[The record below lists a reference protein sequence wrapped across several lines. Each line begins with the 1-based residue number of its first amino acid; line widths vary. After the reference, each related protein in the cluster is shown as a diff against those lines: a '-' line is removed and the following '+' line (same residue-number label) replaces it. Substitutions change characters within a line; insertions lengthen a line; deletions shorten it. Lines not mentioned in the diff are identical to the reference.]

1 MTISAK
7 SKYAVRALVEL
18 AERSASDAGHPV
30 RLCEIAARRDIPPQ
44 FLEQVFATLRRAGVL
59 SSRRGASGGYT
70 FARPPQS
77 VTVLEVVEAL
87 DGVVAPAS
95 CTTGDCERLDAC
107 GVASVWAE
115 AKAAVEHV
123 LGSTTIAILA
133 ERERRARPEAMYH
146 I

>member
-18 AERSASDAGHPV
+18 AERSASDAGRPV
-30 RLCEIAARRDIPPQ
+30 RLGEIAARRDIPPQ

-95 CTTGDCERLDAC
+95 CTTGDCERLDEC

>member
-87 DGVVAPAS
+87 DGVLAPAS
-95 CTTGDCERLDAC
+95 CTTGDCQRLDEC

-133 ERERRARPEAMYH
+133 EREHRARPEAMYH